1 MQARGLY
8 SSNVLESKSHCRTK
22 PSSSLPL
29 LYLAVPL
36 SILYILLG
44 RSGWKIV
51 PVNVW
56 AQMHMCACLCV
67 CVILPPPW
75 HTPCLGTETPQQRRV
90 RRRRGDT
97 TARSCPGKSEKE
109 RSNVNLKGRRADCF
123 FDSSLRTSLRVSG
136 RHDLDQAY
144 PSTDEIQP
152 LTLYI
157 GLLL

>member
-56 AQMHMCACLCV
+56 AQMHV
-67 CVILPPPW
+67 CVLVCVREITSTMAYSLPGHRNSP
-75 HTPCLGTETPQQRRV
+75 
-90 RRRRGDT
+90 
-97 TARSCPGKSEKE
+97 AEKGA
-109 RSNVNLKGRRADCF
+109 KA
-123 FDSSLRTSLRVSG
+123 
-136 RHDLDQAY
+136 
-144 PSTDEIQP
+144 
-152 LTLYI
+152 
-157 GLLL
+157 

>member
-8 SSNVLESKSHCRTK
+8 SSNVLESRSHSRTK
-22 PSSSLPL
+22 PSTCH
-29 LYLAVPL
+29 Y
-36 SILYILLG
+36 SISPFPYILLG

-56 AQMHMCACLCV
+56 AQMHVCACLCV

-109 RSNVNLKGRRADCF
+109 RSNVNLKERRADCF